1 MNERLSS
8 ADVLSALADS
18 KLLDMFHTIAIG
30 NGKSEDLKNRGITKK
45 QFYSRTAKLIKTG
58 LVRRVKGH
66 FILTNFGKVVYHAEL
81 AIEASV
87 TNYWKLKAIDSIQS
101 SGQIQEDEKQKLLKS
116 IINDN
121 TLERILV
128 K

>member
-1 MNERLSS
+1 MNDRLSS

-18 KLLDMFHTIAIG
+18 KLLDMFRTIAKG
-30 NGKSEDLKNRGITKK
+30 NVKSDDLKNRGITKK
-45 QFYSRTAKLIKTG
+45 QFYLRTAKLIKTG

-66 FILTNFGKVVYHAEL
+66 FLLTNFGKVVYHAEL
-81 AIEASV
+81 KIEASV
-87 TNYWKLKAIDSIQS
+87 TNYWKLKAIDGIKS
-101 SGQIQEDEKQKLLKS
+101 SGQIQENEKRKLLKS

-121 TLERILV
+121 TIESILI

>member
-18 KLLDMFHTIAIG
+18 KLLDMFRTIATG
-30 NGKSEDLKNRGITKK
+30 TGKSDDLKNREITKK

-66 FILTNFGKVVYHAEL
+66 FLLTNFGKVVYHAEL

-101 SGQIQEDEKQKLLKS
+101 SGQIQEHEKQKLLKS

>member
-18 KLLDMFHTIAIG
+18 KLLDMFSTIATG
-30 NGKSEDLKNRGITKK
+30 NGKSDDLKNRGITKK
-45 QFYSRTAKLIKTG
+45 QFYLRTAKLIKTG
-58 LVRRVKGH
+58 LVRRVKGY
-66 FILTNFGKVVYHAEL
+66 FLLTNFGKVVYHAEL

-101 SGQIQEDEKQKLLKS
+101 SGQIQEHEKQKLLKS

>member
-18 KLLDMFHTIAIG
+18 KLLDMFHTIATG
-30 NGKSEDLKNRGITKK
+30 NGKSDDLKNRGITKK
-45 QFYSRTAKLIKTG
+45 QFYLRTAKLIKTG
-58 LVRRVKGH
+58 LVRRVKGY
-66 FILTNFGKVVYHAEL
+66 FLLTNFGKVVYHAEL

-101 SGQIQEDEKQKLLKS
+101 SGQIQEHEKQKLLKS
-116 IINDN
+116 
-121 TLERILV
+121 
-128 K
+128 